1 MPKRRDET
9 YVSRNY
15 SYRRD
20 LSFPDLLP
28 AIGAG
33 MVVGAA
39 AFYVA
44 RILLQRTPLVAGA
57 LEPVERIEPRR
68 RRSDRAFRAAEQ
80 RASGG

>member
-9 YVSRNY
+9 YVSRDY

-20 LSFPDLLP
+20 LSLTEMLP

-33 MVVGAA
+33 VMVGAA

-44 RILLQRTPLVAGA
+44 RILLQRTPLVPGS

-68 RRSDRAFRAAEQ
+68 RRSDRAFRAAEK